1 MSALTSA
8 KTVTPSA
15 AIFALLL
22 GFAGL
27 TTYANAHRQ
36 AAVDDYR
43 QSSAIS
49 EKSRDAITALTSQP
63 GVSAN
68 VTPGMTSVGDPRNV
82 SDPSVS
88 AVDELSLLPSRHAEI
103 TRRIDMIERDAERF
117 KSQAATGGMDDGH
130 RDQVV
135 DQLVRLARAADARR
149 AEAASREDAAVA
161 NLGWAAVLAIVLAGV
176 ILAWSASRTYLYMA
190 RPLKT
195 LARRAKKLADGG
207 RGLEFP
213 EAQRSD
219 VIGELGRSLARL
231 RQVSDD
237 NGDALTLKST
247 LSDLMIA
254 VQRET
259 TLPAFAAAF
268 LQHLAPRV
276 NAGVA
281 TFYVR
286 DDAGMLTMVGSYGYR
301 NRRHDA
307 TSYAPGEGLVGQC
320 AIEGKPIILSPVPD
334 TYVCVHS
341 GTGEACPDAVMIAPV
356 RVLDRTIGVIELA
369 GFGAF
374 SALSQQ
380 IIEEAGATCGL
391 PLDNLQRTLGA
402 ARMLDTERQQ
412 LEDIRAAEEEL
423 RAQQEE
429 LRATNEELELQTQRL
444 AASEEELRAQ
454 TEDLLHANEQLHQR
468 SEQLV
473 QRSAELEVSERA
485 TQARAE
491 ELERANM
498 YKSQF
503 LANMSHELR
512 TPLNSMLILAQD
524 LAENTAGHLDAG
536 EVEAAG
542 VIHSSGT
549 NLLRL
554 INDILDLAKVEAG
567 KSELS
572 EERFLIAEFRR
583 RLEQVFRPIAQQKGL
598 TLRFEVDPRLP
609 TAVIADE
616 GKLEQIATN
625 LVGNALKFTPH
636 GSVDVAFGVA
646 DGPSGALVV
655 AVRDSGIGIA
665 ADKLDTVFQAFEQA
679 DASTR
684 RQFGGTGL
692 GLAISRELAQ
702 TMGGTLDVVSVEG
715 RGTTFTL
722 TIPVKA
728 DATPPLAVAVTAGK
742 HTPTPPAAAAA
753 IDDDRMA
760 DGSTAAFVLA
770 IDDDPTIL
778 RSLVK
783 IIRRCGYRAL
793 AAADGEAGFA
803 LALAHRPAGILLD
816 LMLPGTDGWG
826 VLDRLKQQDA
836 TRGIPVHLI
845 SAADESADR
854 AVAAGAQGLLC
865 KPVDDD
871 ALAFAVRSLVTRDD
885 ARSMGVLLVEDDEGS
900 RLAVSRLLA
909 RNGVHAIAVGS
920 GEEALAR
927 IADPQIDCMVLDLGL
942 PGISGLEVLREIR
955 ARNAQLPIVIY
966 SARDL
971 SAEEQA
977 VLDEG
982 ADAVVLKG
990 ERSHERL
997 FDEVW
1002 LFLNRLKMRPGRA
1015 DAAGDDLRG
1024 RRVLVVDD
1032 DMRNTYAL
1040 AKVLRAKGLEV
1051 QIAQDGARAIAM
1063 LEDHAPGKRAEVVL
1077 MDIMM
1082 PGMDGYEATA
1092 RVRELGGD
1100 FARLPIIALTAK
1112 AMADDRDKCLQ
1123 AGANDYMTKP
1133 VDVPRLLSL
1142 LRVWLSK

>member
-1 MSALTSA
+1 M
-8 KTVTPSA
+8 
-15 AIFALLL
+15 I
-22 GFAGL
+22 
-27 TTYANAHRQ
+27 N
-36 AAVDDYR
+36 
-43 QSSAIS
+43 
-49 EKSRDAITALTSQP
+49 EKSRDAITALASQAR
-63 GVSAN
+63 GSA
-68 VTPGMTSVGDPRNV
+68 TGTAQIDDAHDPRDA
-82 SDPSVS
+82 SHPSLT
-88 AVDELSLLPSRHAEI
+88 AVDELSLLPSQHVEI
-103 TRRIDMIERDAERF
+103 TRRIDMIEREAGRF
-117 KSQAATGGMDDGH
+117 KSAAGAGLVDDAR
-130 RDQVV
+130 RDRLI

-161 NLGWAAVLAIVLAGV
+161 NLGWAAVLAIVLAAV
-176 ILAWSASRTYLYMA
+176 ILAWSASRTYLYVA

-286 DDAGMLTMVGSYGYR
+286 DDAGVLTMVGSYGYR

-341 GTGEACPDAVMIAPV
+341 GTDEACPDAVMIAPV

-567 KSELS
+567 KSEVS

-636 GSVDVAFGVA
+636 GSVDVAFGNA
-646 DGPSGALVV
+646 DGRPDLLVI

-702 TMGGTLDVVSVEG
+702 TMGGTIDVVSVEG
-715 RGTTFTL
+715 RGTTFTP

-728 DATPPLAVAVTAGK
+728 DATPRASAADAG
-742 HTPTPPAAAAA
+742 TRVPTTPAAAAA
-753 IDDDRMA
+753 IDDDRTS

-826 VLDRLKQQDA
+826 VLDRLKQHDA
-836 TRGIPVHLI
+836 TKGIPVHLI

-909 RNGVHAIAVGS
+909 RNGVQAIAVGS

-971 SAEEQA
+971 STEEQA

-1100 FARLPIIALTAK
+1100 LARLPIIALTAK

>member
-68 VTPGMTSVGDPRNV
+68 VTPGMTSVGDSRNV
-82 SDPSVS
+82 PEPALS
-88 AVDELSLLPSRHAEI
+88 AVDELSLLSSQHAEI

-117 KSQAATGGMDDGH
+117 KSQAAIGGMDDGR
-130 RDQVV
+130 RDQLV

-149 AEAASREDAAVA
+149 TEAASREDAAVA
-161 NLGWAAVLAIVLAGV
+161 NLGWAAVLAILIAAV

-190 RPLKT
+190 RPLKM

-219 VIGELGRSLARL
+219 VIGEVARSLARL

-286 DDAGMLTMVGSYGYR
+286 DDAGVLTMVGSYGYR

-391 PLDNLQRTLGA
+391 PLDNLQRTLNA

-454 TEDLLHANEQLHQR
+454 TEDLLQANEQLHQR

-598 TLRFEVDPRLP
+598 TLRLEVDPRLP

-625 LVGNALKFTPH
+625 LIGNALKFTPH

-646 DGPSGALVV
+646 NGRPDALVI

-702 TMGGTLDVVSVEG
+702 TMGGTIDVVSVEG

-728 DATPPLAVAVTAGK
+728 DATPPRASAADAGK
-742 HTPTPPAAAAA
+742 HAPTAQAAAPA

-760 DGSTAAFVLA
+760 DGSTAAFV
-770 IDDDPTIL
+770 
-778 RSLVK
+778 
-783 IIRRCGYRAL
+783 
-793 AAADGEAGFA
+793 

-909 RNGVHAIAVGS
+909 RNGVQAIAVGS

-955 ARNAQLPIVIY
+955 ARNAQLPVVIY

-971 SAEEQA
+971 STEEQA

-1092 RVRELGGD
+1092 RVRALGGD

-1112 AMADDRDKCLQ
+1112 AMADDRDKCLD